1 MCTPYA
7 VRLLH
12 GETVFLRSTNCDDK
26 DDLKTTQTA
35 ALRFKNQDWAVAIFS
50 ECCPRDVYAW
60 AVTLDGI
67 QDVILMDSGGST
79 QMFECTS
86 GTRKI
91 VKSTGRKIAN
101 ALVLARPIDAQATA
115 DSPVDSPASDPE
127 TPAEQPE
134 NPSEIDVL
142 KAENETLKAR
152 LNELLSAIETAEKAL
167 KTGRES
173 VGKAEEN

>member
-134 NPSEIDVL
+134 IDVL